1 MNYSSI
7 KRACLLASLSALALS
22 AFTPL
27 TANAETERVKLA
39 TQEWAPYQYST
50 PDGQIHG
57 LAIDR
62 VRCTLGRMQQ
72 PYQIAF
78 MEWSNAQLNVRRG
91 DYDGFFLASRN
102 DSRDKYATLSDTVA
116 EQHWVLYSFQ
126 DLQRDVFSTMD
137 YKENVSVAA
146 TFGSAKW
153 FWLKKHNYR
162 VDKYPKDTRRLV
174 DLLLDRKV
182 SAVLETREVMDEELK
197 RRGIKPGSLNQ
208 IELHHKELGVYFS
221 KEFLGQNPGFLTR
234 FNTTLKSCVPTK
246 TGADE

>member
-1 MNYSSI
+1 MNRLRI
-7 KRACLLASLSALALS
+7 KRAGLLAGLLLAL
-22 AFTPL
+22 TPITGN
-27 TANAETERVKLA
+27 TATERLKLA
-39 TQEWAPYQYST
+39 TQVWSPYQYTT

-62 VRCTLGRMQQ
+62 VRCTLGNLQQ

-91 DYDGFFLASRN
+91 DFDGFFLASRN
-102 DSRDKYATLSDTVA
+102 ESRDKYATLSDTVA
-116 EQHWVLYSFQ
+116 RQHWVLYSFQ
-126 DLQRDVFSTMD
+126 DIGKALFTTMD

-153 FWLKKHNYR
+153 FWLKKNGYR
-162 VDKYPKDTRRLV
+162 VDKYPKDVRRLV

-197 RRGIKPGSLNQ
+197 RRGIKADSLNQ
-208 IELHHKELGVYFS
+208 IELRQKKLGVYFGRD
-221 KEFLGQNPGFLTR
+221 FLGRNPGFLDQ
-234 FNTTLKSCVPTK
+234 FNKALKSCVPPATK
-246 TGADE
+246 AATGADS